1 MLSFQDNNPVMLTL
15 IDPTTIQT
23 MIHRQVSDELGN
35 LRANMDDGSN
45 KEGNQLE
52 RNYQEFLNS
61 KSRSFYGD
69 RGVDDSMIYW
79 VKEIESKCASE
90 NRIKFATCMFMG

>member
-1 MLSFQDNNPVMLTL
+1 M
-15 IDPTTIQT
+15 IQ
-23 MIHRQVSDELGN
+23 RQVSDELGN

-69 RGVDDSMIYW
+69 MGVDSVIYW

-90 NRIKFATCMFMG
+90 HRVNFTTFIFMGRSLLRWSIQVKALGVD